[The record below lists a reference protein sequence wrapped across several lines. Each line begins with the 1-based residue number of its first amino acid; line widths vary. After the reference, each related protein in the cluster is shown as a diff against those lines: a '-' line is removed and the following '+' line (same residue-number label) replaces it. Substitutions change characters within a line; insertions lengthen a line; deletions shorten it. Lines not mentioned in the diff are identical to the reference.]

1 MNEAIWSNYDKEAL
15 DFVYKESSKMLE
27 ETFKSFRESSNKSYI
42 ALALYSGML
51 SYCFKEIVKES
62 ACMESFPYIITG
74 IGSVVAIILLWSNL
88 MPKKMTLAGTEP
100 KKLIHPF
107 FEQESVKANQLKEMI
122 VTKLIDHDKAIS
134 ENITQVVSRSKR
146 FRHSVITLLVS
157 LFLGL
162 IVAIVC

>member
-1 MNEAIWSNYDKEAL
+1 MKQANWSNYDKDSL
-15 DFVYKESSKMLE
+15 DFVYKESTKMLE

-42 ALALYSGML
+42 ALAVYSGML
-51 SYCFKEIVKES
+51 SYCFKELVKQSVCLES
-62 ACMESFPYIITG
+62 LPYIITG
-74 IGSVVAIILLWSNL
+74 VGSVVAIILLWSNL

-100 KKLIHPF
+100 KNLIHPF
-107 FEQESVKANQLKEMI
+107 FEHESVKENQLKEMI

-146 FRHSVITLLVS
+146 FRQSVITLLVS

-162 IVAIVC
+162 IITLV

>member
-1 MNEAIWSNYDKEAL
+1 MKNSNWSSYDKDSL
-15 DFVYKESSKMLE
+15 DFVYKESTKMLE

-42 ALALYSGML
+42 ALAVYSGML
-51 SYCFKEIVKES
+51 SYCFKEIVKQGVCLEGL
-62 ACMESFPYIITG
+62 PYIISG
-74 IGSVVAIILLWSNL
+74 AGSVIAIILLWSNL

-100 KKLIHPF
+100 KNLIHPF
-107 FEQESVKANQLKEMI
+107 FEQEDVKANQLKEMI

-146 FRHSVITLLVS
+146 FRQSVVTLLVS

-162 IVAIVC
+162 VVSLV